1 MRPKIP
7 PKPHHQTLVIG
18 YNNLYRVDD
27 GYNWS
32 RAMIQYGLPEL
43 IWSQASFRLPERM
56 LLGLKR
62 WVVLGT
68 MCGEPETKL
77 SRYAGGRG

>member
-1 MRPKIP
+1 VL
-7 PKPHHQTLVIG
+7 QNT
-18 YNNLYRVDD
+18 
-27 GYNWS
+27 
-32 RAMIQYGLPEL
+32 LPEV
-43 IWSQASFRLPERM
+43 IWSQASARLPERM

-68 MCGEPETKL
+68 VCGEPEARL

>member
-1 MRPKIP
+1 
-7 PKPHHQTLVIG
+7 
-18 YNNLYRVDD
+18 
-27 GYNWS
+27 
-32 RAMIQYGLPEL
+32 MIQYALPEL

-56 LLGLKR
+56 LMGLKR

-68 MCGEPETKL
+68 MCGEPETRL

>member
-1 MRPKIP
+1 M
-7 PKPHHQTLVIG
+7 L
-18 YNNLYRVDD
+18 
-27 GYNWS
+27 
-32 RAMIQYGLPEL
+32 QYTLPEF
-43 IWSQASFRLPERM
+43 IWSQASVRLPERM

-68 MCGEPETKL
+68 LCGDSESRL

>member
-1 MRPKIP
+1 
-7 PKPHHQTLVIG
+7 
-18 YNNLYRVDD
+18 
-27 GYNWS
+27 
-32 RAMIQYGLPEL
+32 MIQHALPEL
-43 IWSQASFRLPERM
+43 IWSQASYRLPERM

-68 MCGEPETKL
+68 MCGELESKL